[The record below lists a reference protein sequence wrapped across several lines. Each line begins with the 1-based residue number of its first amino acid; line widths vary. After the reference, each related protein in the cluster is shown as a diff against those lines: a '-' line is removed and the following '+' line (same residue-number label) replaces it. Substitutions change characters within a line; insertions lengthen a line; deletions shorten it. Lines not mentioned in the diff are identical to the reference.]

1 MPYSDEGT
9 NYSNKKSRAD
19 VVAPEVVIDA
29 DKQPDRIVVWL
40 EGIQEIRMQRAG
52 DLLIV
57 RKTALHPEDLQ
68 RVNAILIGKQNSD
81 QERLRITDLRRNN

>member
-1 MPYSDEGT
+1 L
-9 NYSNKKSRAD
+9 SRAD
-19 VVAPEVVIDA
+19 VAPPVVIDA

-81 QERLRITDLRRNN
+81 QERLRISDEITSVVVRCIHLVTRKTIM